1 MKKII
6 LASNSPRRR
15 ELLKGLDLDFCVEV
29 LKDVPEDY
37 PDNIAAEDIPL
48 YIAREKASAYKVP
61 EQTILITT

>member
-15 ELLKGLDLDFCVEV
+15 ELLKGLDLDFSVEV

-48 YIAREKASAYKVP
+48 YIAREKLPLTKYPKKQS
-61 EQTILITT
+61 

>member
-15 ELLKGLDLDFCVEV
+15 ELLKGLDLDFSVEV

-48 YIAREKASAYKVP
+48 
-61 EQTILITT
+61 